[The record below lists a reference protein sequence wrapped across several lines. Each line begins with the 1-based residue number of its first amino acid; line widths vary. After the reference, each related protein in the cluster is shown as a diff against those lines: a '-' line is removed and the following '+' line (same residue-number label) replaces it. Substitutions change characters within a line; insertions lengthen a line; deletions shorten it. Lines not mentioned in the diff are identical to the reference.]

1 MTSLGFLEVFPDQ
14 PVLSPAR
21 ARVRTVQTTAAFAH
35 PRTGGDHRR
44 AAYRMAAY
52 DGAIGAQGS
61 SLAYARTHVRAMH
74 RKMRPRGTHIREYT
88 RRAAEYVILQ
98 LYAFVDGYVVLDT
111 DAVSDPDVVRDID
124 ILSQRTVAPDDGS
137 LLNMAEMP
145 NLRSRADGH
154 AIVDITAFVNEVVLH
169 SQALFSNI
177 AGAQ

>member
-1 MTSLGFLEVFPDQ
+1 MGTRSCN
-14 PVLSPAR
+14 
-21 ARVRTVQTTAAFAH
+21 
-35 PRTGGDHRR
+35 
-44 AAYRMAAY
+44 
-52 DGAIGAQGS
+52 I
-61 SLAYARTHVRAMH
+61 
-74 RKMRPRGTHIREYT
+74 RKYT

-98 LYAFVDGYVVLDT
+98 LYAFVDGNVVLDT

-169 SQALFSNI
+169 CQALFSNI